1 MEFLEE
7 AKDNIA
13 QIMTDYRYKIE
24 ELERDEYFAV
34 DYKAIETLKKI
45 PLNTELTYNGQY
57 CKFIEIVP
65 SKKIFRIF
73 IDSVVKE
80 LDVIEIINLTKW

>member
-1 MEFLEE
+1 MNFLEE
-7 AKDNIA
+7 AKNDIA

-34 DYKAIETLKKI
+34 DDIAVKALKNI
-45 PLNTELTYNGQY
+45 PLNTEITYNGQY
-57 CKFIEIVP
+57 CKFIEVVP

-80 LDVIEIINLTKW
+80 LDVAEILNITAW